1 MLPDN
6 YSEFGL
12 NTPFVVK
19 GQRLILN
26 YDSSIREGLGADRVV
41 IASLEGAGLPQ
52 KKVASRHC
60 HRRAGL
66 AVDPDQKTGF
76 LTVRAPE
83 WGKARADRRDARL
96 NSASVKWGLMWR
108 DPGADYKTRTMGDI
122 AATPVDWKASAH

>member
-52 KKVASRHC
+52 KKW
-60 HRRAGL
+60 HRVIVTDG
-66 AVDPDQKTGF
+66 
-76 LTVRAPE
+76 
-83 WGKARADRRDARL
+83 
-96 NSASVKWGLMWR
+96 
-108 DPGADYKTRTMGDI
+108 PGWLSIPIKKPAF
-122 AATPVDWKASAH
+122 